1 MRRLTMA
8 GLMTMAIL
16 GVVGTQEAAAQ
27 QQISFSVG
35 GFSPNSATSRV
46 NGDVLVGDLDFL
58 AFRVS
63 DFSGPL
69 VGAEYLT
76 ALGDHF
82 DAGFGVGFF
91 QRTVPTVY
99 TNLVNANGSDI
110 QQDLK
115 LRVIPFTASVRWLP
129 MGHHNGIEPYIG
141 AGVGVFN
148 YRYSEIGDFV
158 ASDNVTIINGSFVG
172 SGTATGPVILGG
184 VRVPVGVWGVG
195 GEIRYQSA
203 SGNLP
208 ADQGF
213 AGSKIDLGGLTYTFT
228 INIRF

>member
-1 MRRLTMA
+1 MRRLTTA
-8 GLMTMAIL
+8 SWMTVAIL
-16 GVVGTQEAAAQ
+16 GLVGTQKASAQ

-35 GFSPNSATSRV
+35 GFSPGSETARV
-46 NGDVLVGDLDFL
+46 TGDVLVNDQNFL

-69 VGAEYLT
+69 FGAEYLT

-82 DAGFGVGFF
+82 DAGFGVGFY

-99 TNLVNANGSDI
+99 TNFVNANGSEI
-110 QQDLK
+110 QQDLR
-115 LRVIPFTASVRWLP
+115 LRVVPFTASVRWLP
-129 MGHHNGIEPYIG
+129 IGHHNGIEPYIG

-148 YRYSEIGDFV
+148 YRYSETGQFLATDKSIFQG
-158 ASDNVTIINGSFVG
+158 NFVG

-184 VRVPVGVWGVG
+184 IRVPVGSWGVG
-195 GEIRYQSA
+195 GELRYQAA

-208 ADQGF
+208 ADQDF
-213 AGSKIDLGGLTYTFT
+213 AGSKIDLGGLTYAFT
-228 INIRF
+228 INVRF